1 MDMNNNQLQRNIMRR
16 VYYAYTLR
24 MVMHPIVVNGVLFG
38 TALVIFAQMVHVAR
52 VVEAFQSLPLM
63 SIPTYIINTLSH
75 GELLTL
81 ASIATMAFALFRVGK
96 YVSQIL
102 PFYHAKQLVTY

>member
-52 VVEAFQSLPLM
+52 VVEAFQS
-63 SIPTYIINTLSH
+63 
-75 GELLTL
+75 
-81 ASIATMAFALFRVGK
+81 FR
-96 YVSQIL
+96 
-102 PFYHAKQLVTY
+102 